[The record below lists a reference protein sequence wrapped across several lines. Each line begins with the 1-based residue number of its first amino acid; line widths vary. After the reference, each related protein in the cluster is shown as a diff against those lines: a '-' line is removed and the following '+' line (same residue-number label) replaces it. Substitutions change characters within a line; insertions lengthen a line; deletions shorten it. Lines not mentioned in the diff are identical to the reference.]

1 MNNKTMYKLH
11 LIPDG
16 NIFHKP
22 DLHIKILVKT
32 RLNLSF
38 HITPSCAFPL
48 NDSHLEKLNPIN
60 EGDIEWYSNPFFI
73 SYKRAN
79 LQESK

>member
-1 MNNKTMYKLH
+1 MDEYNQTWSKLDS
-11 LIPDG
+11 IDSTKQV
-16 NIFHKP
+16 FYST
-22 DLHIKILVKT
+22 KIT
-32 RLNLSF
+32 
-38 HITPSCAFPL
+38 AY
-48 NDSHLEKLNPIN
+48 LEKLNPIN